1 MKKLFLD
8 TDVLIDFLSD
18 RQPYSEQ
25 AVQLFAFALKH
36 KFSLL
41 VSALSFD
48 NVYYVLRRNGF
59 SHAASIRALKKLQD
73 VTDCV
78 SIHAQTISS
87 ALESDFKDFEDGI
100 QYHTALDIGD
110 IDFFITR
117 NLKDYRRSEI
127 QVVSPLHFMTLH
139 RTF

>member
-1 MKKLFLD
+1 
-8 TDVLIDFLSD
+8 
-18 RQPYSEQ
+18 
-25 AVQLFAFALKH
+25 
-36 KFSLL
+36 
-41 VSALSFD
+41 
-48 NVYYVLRRNGF
+48 VLRRNGF